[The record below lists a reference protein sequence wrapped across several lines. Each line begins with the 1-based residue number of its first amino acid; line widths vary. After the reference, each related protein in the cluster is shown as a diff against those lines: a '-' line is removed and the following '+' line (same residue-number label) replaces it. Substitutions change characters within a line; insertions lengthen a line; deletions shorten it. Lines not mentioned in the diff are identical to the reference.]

1 MLETV
6 IVILIVLAAFA
17 GVVYGMRKKLS
28 VRDGCCDCKGKSKSC
43 KPEE

>member
-6 IVILIVLAAFA
+6 IVILIVLAAFT
-17 GVVYGMRKKLS
+17 GVVYWMRKKLS
-28 VRDGCCDCKGKSKSC
+28 RKDGCCGCKSKNC